1 MAKFEMKDFV
11 GVIPAMMTIFD
22 KNEEIDE
29 KATRDFV
36 NYLIKKGV
44 DGLYLTGSTGEGFL
58 MTGEERKKV
67 VEIVISE
74 VDGRIPVMV
83 HVGDIGTKKSIEL
96 AKHAYETGADAISS
110 VPPFYW
116 KFKEDNMF
124 QYYKDISESTP
135 LPMVVYN
142 VPLVGALGIDFVKRL
157 ATIDNVKGVK
167 YTLPTHFE
175 IVQMKEQIGEDFII
189 YSGCDEMAVSGLMN
203 GADGIIGSF
212 YNIIPELFK
221 DIYNAVRNNDMETA
235 RTKQDAAVHII
246 MYSVKYDFISIMRH
260 VLRMLG
266 VEGGYSRRPFSN
278 LSDSEFEAVKS
289 DLKEIKTKHNIEGV
303 DFLDLL

>member
-1 MAKFEMKDFV
+1 MANFDIKDFV

-36 NYLIKKGV
+36 NFLIKKGV

-58 MTGEERKKV
+58 MTGEERKQV
-67 VEIVISE
+67 VEIVVSE
-74 VDGRIPVMV
+74 VAGRIPVMV

-96 AKHAYETGADAISS
+96 AKHAYEAGADAVSS

-124 QYYKDISESTP
+124 QYYKDISEATP
-135 LPMVVYN
+135 LPMIVYN
-142 VPLVGALGIDFVKRL
+142 VPLAGSIGIDFVKKL
-157 ATIDNVKGVK
+157 STIENVKGVK
-167 YTLPTHFE
+167 YTLQSHYE
-175 IVQMKEQIGEDFII
+175 IVQMKEMIGDDFII
-189 YSGCDEMAVSGLMN
+189 YSGCDEMAASGLMN

-212 YNIIPELFK
+212 YNIIPELFM
-221 DIYNAVRNNDMETA
+221 DIYNAVRNNDMATA
-235 RTKQDAAVHII
+235 KVKQEAAVHII
-246 MYSVKYDFISIMRH
+246 MYSVKYDFFSLMRH
-260 VLRMLG
+260 TLRLQG
-266 VEGGYSRRPFSN
+266 IEGGYSRRPFTN
-278 LSDSEFEAVKS
+278 LSESEYEVIKADFKS
-289 DLKEIKTKHNIEGV
+289 MKDKYNIEGV